1 MRKEYGNM
9 PDQDEVIQQLQS
21 LSAEFAR
28 LSAANVA
35 DDTRMKLLEETQKRH
50 DDEIREIK
58 ISTGAMKEHYTQILG
73 RFDSLETKLFTL
85 LQQSQTDGAKE
96 RTANQRA
103 WISLIKYVLSG
114 TIIAL
119 ITYVFTKGGV

>member
-1 MRKEYGNM
+1 M

-35 DDTRMKLLEETQKRH
+35 DETRLKLLEETQKRH

-58 ISTGAMKEHYTQILG
+58 ISTGAMKEHYMQILG

-85 LQQSQTDGAKE
+85 LQQTQTDGAKE

-103 WISLIKYVLSG
+103 WISLIKYVLGG